1 MEWLI
6 DYDAWFFHRVE
17 GLLKWL
23 DEWLSISQKYAERGM
38 IALYLV
44 LTLPPAKW
52 TLSLVL
58 VKIICALSIG
68 TLMWML
74 HKRPAV
80 VRKYTQRSR
89 FEAVNRI
96 ILQGVFGVMAAAVLF
111 ALPHQW
117 TDVPTALAQVVY
129 VVFFYATDITSDGE
143 RGRRRKAAL
152 AELKKMFGT
161 EWIPKPLLVPR

>member
-1 MEWLI
+1 MKWLI

-58 VKIICALSIG
+58 VKIICALSLG

-74 HKRPAV
+74 HKRPAA

-96 ILQGVFGVMAAAVLF
+96 ILQGVFGVILVAVLF
-111 ALPHQW
+111 APPYQW

>member
-1 MEWLI
+1 LI

-58 VKIICALSIG
+58 VKIICALSLG

-74 HKRPAV
+74 HKRPAA

-96 ILQGVFGVMAAAVLF
+96 ILQGVFGVILVAVLF
-111 ALPHQW
+111 APPHQW

>member
-1 MEWLI
+1 
-6 DYDAWFFHRVE
+6 
-17 GLLKWL
+17 
-23 DEWLSISQKYAERGM
+23 M